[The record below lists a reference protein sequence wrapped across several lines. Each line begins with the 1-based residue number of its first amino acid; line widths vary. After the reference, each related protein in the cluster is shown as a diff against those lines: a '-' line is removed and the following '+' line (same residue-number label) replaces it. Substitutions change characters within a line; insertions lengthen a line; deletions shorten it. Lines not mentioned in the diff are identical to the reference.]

1 MQRDGSHGRL
11 LESGPNKKKIHQL
24 ESELQVAKMMAN
36 QHLELRK
43 QAEMHRND
51 MYKELET
58 LISRT
63 KSLEDEKESAVSEME
78 KALKDKEMAETQRD
92 TALAQI
98 KELQDTLQR
107 ERSDAIQKL
116 QDAIKSNG
124 IMKNEIDI
132 KKIKFVTTKKEV
144 DATKDIQVGS
154 GNIKQINP
162 VLDRKQ
168 FIPNPEI
175 EKLGKPL
182 LEKGK
187 AQELLDSGD
196 YQKAAVVAIEE
207 INYQK

>member
-1 MQRDGSHGRL
+1 
-11 LESGPNKKKIHQL
+11 
-24 ESELQVAKMMAN
+24 MMVN

-43 QAEMHRND
+43 QAEMHRDD
-51 MYKELET
+51 MYKELEAF
-58 LISRT
+58 ISRT
-63 KSLEDEKESAVSEME
+63 KSLEDEKESALSEME

-98 KELQDTLQR
+98 KELQETLQR

-116 QDAIKSNG
+116 QDAMKSNG
-124 IMKNEIDI
+124 LMKNEIDI

-144 DATKDIQVGS
+144 DVSKDIQVGS
-154 GNIKQINP
+154 GNIKQINAAS
-162 VLDRKQ
+162 DRKQ

-182 LEKGK
+182 VEKGK
-187 AQELLDSGD
+187 AQELLASGD